1 MVGFDELRNARL
13 EWLIHPLAAWVNAN
27 QALEQAQQATAT
39 QLSQGL
45 RHSEW
50 KGDAANGAFLASD
63 GIGKRLSMASIEAS
77 AMVNTIRAAI
87 GELTSCQTELRDV
100 IERANAQRFTVG
112 PGGSLAWQEMPD
124 GRPATSPEDQ
134 AARNRQMAGFQEEF
148 QRIVQRAT
156 AADAK
161 FAGEADRLHPA
172 DLAGPNAWQNV
183 LGDADSAAGMVGTRA
198 DQIPKNPA
206 EAAKW
211 WAALTD
217 EQRET
222 FVEAYPGAIGSTD
235 GLPSKVRDEA
245 NRIALAQQI
254 EIMQG
259 QTPPPGD
266 KDKHD
271 SELARLLDIDKK
283 LVDGQIR
290 PAEQQLRLLKFAAE
304 GEGRVI
310 LAVGDPD
317 VAPHV
322 AVFVPGTKA
331 SSDNSD
337 LDRVYNLQSAADRL
351 TPGVPGDVATI
362 LWLDY
367 DAPDTPV
374 DAVSRDYAAAGAPI
388 LDSFLN
394 GLQAQ
399 NGDTGHVTVLGHSY
413 GSTVI
418 GDAARRGDGIA
429 VDDIVAL
436 GSPGMHVDSADD
448 LGIDPRHVWAEEA
461 PNDPVPELGA
471 AGHGGVRFENP
482 FRFDM
487 TWGGHGPGISLD
499 VDSPIQFVTP
509 TSDNFGA
516 NRMTTND
523 NSSAPGSV
531 PDIEAHSSYWDQNPD
546 RTPGVSLEN
555 QARVIMG
562 EYNNPEPRMRPQL
575 IDGRMPG

>member
-1 MVGFDELRNARL
+1 VVAFDELRNARP
-13 EWLIHPLAAWVNAN
+13 EWLVHPLTAWVDAN
-27 QALEQAQQATAT
+27 KALEQAQQDTAT

-63 GIGKRLSMASIEAS
+63 GLGKRLSMGSIEAS
-77 AMVNTIRAAI
+77 AMINTLRAAMD
-87 GELTSCQTELRDV
+87 ELTSCQTALRDA
-100 IERANAQRFTVG
+100 IDRATAQRFTVG

-124 GRPATSPEDQ
+124 GRPATTPEDQ
-134 AARNRQMAGFQEEF
+134 AARDRQMAAFQDEF

-156 AADAK
+156 DADSR
-161 FAGEADRLHPA
+161 FAGDVDRLHPA

-183 LGDADSAAGMVGTRA
+183 VGDASNAAGATNTRP
-198 DQIPKNPA
+198 DQIPKDPA

-211 WAALTD
+211 WAGLTE
-217 EQRET
+217 EQRELFT
-222 FVEAYPGAIGSTD
+222 EAYPGAIGSTD

-245 NRIALAQQI
+245 NRVELARQI
-254 EIMQG
+254 EAMQG
-259 QTPPPGD
+259 QTPSAAD

-283 LVDGQIR
+283 LTDGQSR
-290 PAEQQLRLLKFAAE
+290 PPEQQLQLLKFGAE

-310 LAVGDPD
+310 LAVGNPD
-317 VAPHV
+317 EAANV
-322 AVFVPGTKA
+322 AVFVPGTSA
-331 SSDNSD
+331 SSDNGD
-337 LDRVYNLQSAADRL
+337 LKRVYNMQSAADRL
-351 TPGVPGDVATI
+351 TPGAPGDVATI

-367 DAPDTPV
+367 DAPDALV
-374 DAVSRDYAAAGAPI
+374 NAVSRDYAAAGAPN

-394 GLQAQ
+394 GFQAQ
-399 NGDTGHVTVLGHSY
+399 NGDTPHVTVVGHSY
-413 GSTVI
+413 GSSLI
-418 GDAARRGDGIA
+418 GDAARGGNGIA

-448 LGIDPRHVWAEEA
+448 LQIDPRHVWAEEA

-471 AGHGGVRFENP
+471 AGHGGVRFGSP
-482 FRFDM
+482 VDFDM
-487 TWGGHGPGISLD
+487 TWGSHGPGISMD

-509 TSDNFGA
+509 TSDNFGG
-516 NRMTTND
+516 NRMTATD
-523 NSSAPGSV
+523 NSPTSGNF
-531 PDIEAHSSYWDQNPD
+531 PDPSAHSSYWDLNAD
-546 RTPGVSLEN
+546 GTPGVSLDN

-562 EYNNPEPRMRPQL
+562 EYNNPEPRLQPQL